1 MPNLMAADEEQGK
14 HKVLL
19 TWVKQVR
26 KAAYNVEDSLMDFS
40 VHSDERPSCWWCIPR
55 VLWERRNIAKEV
67 KELRTRVE
75 DVSNRNLRYRL
86 IKGSGSKPTTT
97 AEEQA
102 SIASAAMSGIN
113 EAMRTAMEQVKTIV
127 DLCHLINDGDEDLR
141 VIAMWGESSD
151 DTGMISAIQ
160 KVYDDSTVSA
170 SFGFRA
176 WVTIMHSFDPTELI
190 RSIVRQFYEN
200 FPEKV

>member
-1 MPNLMAADEEQGK
+1 MAADEEQDK

-26 KAAYNVEDSLMDFS
+26 EAAYNVEDSLLDFSVMDFS
-40 VHSDERPSCWWCIPR
+40 VHSDERPSCWWCTPR
-55 VLWERRNIAKEV
+55 ALWERSNIAKEV

-113 EAMRTAMEQVKTIV
+113 EAMRTAMEQDKP
-127 DLCHLINDGDEDLR
+127 
-141 VIAMWGESSD
+141 
-151 DTGMISAIQ
+151 
-160 KVYDDSTVSA
+160 KVY
-170 SFGFRA
+170 
-176 WVTIMHSFDPTELI
+176 LC
-190 RSIVRQFYEN
+190 
-200 FPEKV
+200 